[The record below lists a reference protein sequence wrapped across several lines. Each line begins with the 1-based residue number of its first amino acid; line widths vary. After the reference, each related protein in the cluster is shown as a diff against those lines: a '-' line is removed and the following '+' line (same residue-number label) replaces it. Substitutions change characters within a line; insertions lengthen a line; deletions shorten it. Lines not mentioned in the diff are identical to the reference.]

1 MIDQRG
7 LKVAVTLPSRGEREV
22 LNELPFEIALFG
34 HWNDHIG
41 SSSSFG
47 RADARARAADIQS
60 RSWLRYRSTNRS
72 SADRS
77 TSGNPPKV
85 LREKSGDA
93 QNSASAAAWR
103 CRSSGEYKTWLEQ
116 PLGAY

>member
-41 SSSSFG
+41 SS
-47 RADARARAADIQS
+47 
-60 RSWLRYRSTNRS
+60 
-72 SADRS
+72 DRP
-77 TSGNPPKV
+77 TIDKM
-85 LREKSGDA
+85 
-93 QNSASAAAWR
+93 R
-103 CRSSGEYKTWLEQ
+103 CRSMTSGCAGWAGRLSSERQPKEQ
-116 PLGAY
+116 PCGTRYNGAR